1 MKITCDVI
9 RDLLPL
15 AAEELAS
22 PDSMEVVHEHLRDCE
37 GCRDAYEKLKKPPV
51 IVPEEP
57 GLNTVRR
64 NLWKR
69 RFLTA
74 LCAVLIVC
82 MAGCWFV
89 SYFTA
94 PIYLDLSVIA
104 GMEPDENGTVWL
116 TFDATRVGEITFQFE
131 VEPTIAG
138 EVYTVW
144 TSHWLRW
151 KFNEPQPRRIT
162 IPANVMHNGIYY
174 FTGVDGAE
182 NVLIYENPQKFIDGG
197 FAFLPRLYLS
207 FYFQMSLLIGSAGLL
222 LAFVLR
228 KRRAGKWLGLLG
240 SFLCCYGLCQGIVCG
255 FTFASFFAEQELFWG
270 LSMGICLWGALMCI
284 WAMRKKT

>member
-1 MKITCDVI
+1 MKLSCDII

-15 AAEELAS
+15 YAEGLAS
-22 PDSMEVVHEHLRDCE
+22 GVSTAAVEEHLCGCE
-37 GCRDAYEKLKKPPV
+37 SCRRACEEMKKSP
-51 IVPEEP
+51 IIIQEEP
-57 GLNTVRR
+57 GLATVRR
-64 NLWKR
+64 GIWKR
-69 RFLTA
+69 RLLTA

-116 TFDATRVGEITFQFE
+116 TFDAAKVGEITFQFE
-131 VEPTIAG
+131 VEPTIDG

-151 KFNEPQPRRIT
+151 KFNEPQPRKIT
-162 IPANVMHNGIYY
+162 IPATVMHNGIYY

-197 FAFLPRLYLS
+197 VAFLPRLYLS
-207 FYFQMSLLIGSAGLL
+207 FYFQMSLLIGTAALL
-222 LAFVLR
+222 LAFALR
-228 KRRAGKWLGLLG
+228 RRRAGTWLTLLG

-255 FTFASFFAEQELFWG
+255 FTFASFFAQQELCWAVAMS
-270 LSMGICLWGALMCI
+270 LCLWGAGVCI
-284 WAMRKKT
+284 WKMRKH

>member
-1 MKITCDVI
+1 MNLSCDII

-15 AAEELAS
+15 YTEGLAS
-22 PDSMEVVHEHLRDCE
+22 ADSTGAVEEHLCGCEDCRRACE
-37 GCRDAYEKLKKPPV
+37 EMKKSPV
-51 IVPEEP
+51 IIPEEP
-57 GLNTVRR
+57 GLETVRR
-64 NLWKR
+64 GIWKR
-69 RFLTA
+69 RLLTA

-104 GMEPDENGTVWL
+104 GIEPDENGTVWI
-116 TFDATRVGEITFQFE
+116 TFDAAKVGECTFQFE
-131 VEPTIAG
+131 VEPTLAG

-151 KFNEPQPRRIT
+151 KFNEPQPRKIT
-162 IPANVMHNGIYY
+162 IPATVIHNGIYY

-182 NVLIYENPQKFIDGG
+182 EILIYENPQKFINGG
-197 FAFLPRLYLS
+197 VALLPRLYLS
-207 FYFQMSLLIGSAGLL
+207 FYFQMSLLIGSAALL
-222 LAFVLR
+222 LAFALR
-228 KRRAGKWLGLLG
+228 RRRAGKWLTLLG

-255 FTFASFFAEQELFWG
+255 FTFASFFAEQELGWAVAMS
-270 LSMGICLWGALMCI
+270 LCLWGAGVCI
-284 WAMRKKT
+284 WKMRKH

>member
-1 MKITCDVI
+1 M
-9 RDLLPL
+9 
-15 AAEELAS
+15 
-22 PDSMEVVHEHLRDCE
+22 
-37 GCRDAYEKLKKPPV
+37 
-51 IVPEEP
+51 
-57 GLNTVRR
+57 
-64 NLWKR
+64 
-69 RFLTA
+69 
-74 LCAVLIVC
+74 
-82 MAGCWFV
+82 
-89 SYFTA
+89 
-94 PIYLDLSVIA
+94 IA

-207 FYFQMSLLIGSAGLL
+207 FYFQMSLLIGSAALI
-222 LAFVLR
+222 LAFLLR
-228 KRRAGKWLGLLG
+228 RRRAGKWLVCIGSLLV
-240 SFLCCYGLCQGIVCG
+240 CYALCQGIVCG
-255 FTFASFFAEQELFWG
+255 FTFASFFAEQELGWAVAMS
-270 LSMGICLWGALMCI
+270 LCLWGALMCL
-284 WAMRKKT
+284 WSMRKRT

>member
-1 MKITCDVI
+1 MKLSCDII

-15 AAEELAS
+15 YAEGLAS
-22 PDSMEVVHEHLRDCE
+22 GVSTAAVEEHLCGCE
-37 GCRDAYEKLKKPPV
+37 SCRRACEEMKKSP
-51 IVPEEP
+51 IIIQEEP
-57 GLNTVRR
+57 GLATVRR
-64 NLWKR
+64 GIWKR
-69 RFLTA
+69 RLLTA

-116 TFDATRVGEITFQFE
+116 TFDAAKVGEITFQFE
-131 VEPTIAG
+131 VEPTIDG

-151 KFNEPQPRRIT
+151 KFNEPQPRKIT

-197 FAFLPRLYLS
+197 VAFLPRLYLS
-207 FYFQMSLLIGSAGLL
+207 FYFQMSLLIGTAALL
-222 LAFVLR
+222 LAFALR
-228 KRRAGKWLGLLG
+228 RRRAGKWLTLLG

-255 FTFASFFAEQELFWG
+255 FTFASFFAEQELGWAVAMS
-270 LSMGICLWGALMCI
+270 LCLWGAGVCI
-284 WAMRKKT
+284 WKMRKH

>member
-1 MKITCDVI
+1 MKLSCDII

-15 AAEELAS
+15 YAEGLAS
-22 PDSMEVVHEHLRDCE
+22 GVSTAAVEEHLCGCE
-37 GCRDAYEKLKKPPV
+37 SCRRACEEMKKSP
-51 IVPEEP
+51 IIIQEEP
-57 GLNTVRR
+57 GLATVRR
-64 NLWKR
+64 GIWKR
-69 RFLTA
+69 RLLTA

-116 TFDATRVGEITFQFE
+116 TFDAAKAGEITFQFE
-131 VEPTIAG
+131 VEPTIDG

-151 KFNEPQPRRIT
+151 KFHEPQPRKIT

-197 FAFLPRLYLS
+197 VAFLPRLYLS
-207 FYFQMSLLIGSAGLL
+207 FYFQMSLLIGTAALL
-222 LAFVLR
+222 LAFALR
-228 KRRAGKWLGLLG
+228 RRRAGKWLTLFG

-255 FTFASFFAEQELFWG
+255 FTFASFFAEQELGWAVAMS
-270 LSMGICLWGALMCI
+270 LCLWGAGVCI
-284 WAMRKKT
+284 WKMRKH

>member
-22 PDSMEVVHEHLRDCE
+22 PDSMEVVREHLLDCE
-37 GCRDAYEKLKKPPV
+37 GCRDVYEKLKKPPV

-74 LCAVLIVC
+74 LCAVLVVC

>member
-1 MKITCDVI
+1 MKLSCDII

-15 AAEELAS
+15 YAEGLAS
-22 PDSMEVVHEHLRDCE
+22 GVSTAAVEEHLCGCE
-37 GCRDAYEKLKKPPV
+37 SCRRACEEMKKSP
-51 IVPEEP
+51 IIIQEEP
-57 GLNTVRR
+57 GLATVRR
-64 NLWKR
+64 GIWKR
-69 RFLTA
+69 RLLTA

-116 TFDATRVGEITFQFE
+116 TFDAAKVGEITFQFE
-131 VEPTIAG
+131 VEPTIDG

-151 KFNEPQPRRIT
+151 KFNEPQPRKIT

-197 FAFLPRLYLS
+197 VAFLPRLYLS
-207 FYFQMSLLIGSAGLL
+207 FYFQMSLLIGTAALL
-222 LAFVLR
+222 LAFALR
-228 KRRAGKWLGLLG
+228 RRRAGKWLTLLG

-255 FTFASFFAEQELFWG
+255 FTFASFFAEQELGWAVAMA
-270 LSMGICLWGALMCI
+270 LCLWGALMCMR
-284 WAMRKKT
+284 AMRKKP

>member
-22 PDSMEVVHEHLRDCE
+22 PDSMEVVREHLRDCE

-74 LCAVLIVC
+74 LCAVLVVC

-207 FYFQMSLLIGSAGLL
+207 FYFQMSLLIGSAALL

-228 KRRAGKWLGLLG
+228 KHRAGKWLALLG